1 MYLKK
6 KIYLLIIIIFQ
17 FLLGASEI
25 RIISKVNNEIITN
38 IDVENKINFLKV
50 QNTNV
55 NKLRLQE
62 LKEVSKNSLV
72 RQIIKKKETDKFFDF
87 EKNLNIGEKLI
98 KQSYLEKG
106 FNNKSEFISFLK
118 RNKLEY
124 EDYKEKIVI
133 EKLWNTLIIE
143 NSKNKIK
150 IDENDIRKKV
160 KNFFLK
166 QEKIY
171 EYKLSEILY
180 DSKTLTSEILNFIDT
195 YSFETAAS
203 KYSISDTSANGGE
216 IGWVK
221 INNLSDKLKDVISSL
236 STGEISKPIQISNGN
251 LLIKINKIREVK
263 RKFDLDEE
271 VKKQITFERN
281 RQLNNYSLNFYKKL
295 KQNSI
300 INEY

>member
-1 MYLKK
+1 M
-6 KIYLLIIIIFQ
+6 
-17 FLLGASEI
+17 
-25 RIISKVNNEIITN
+25 
-38 IDVENKINFLKV
+38 
-50 QNTNV
+50 
-55 NKLRLQE
+55 
-62 LKEVSKNSLV
+62 
-72 RQIIKKKETDKFFDF
+72 
-87 EKNLNIGEKLI
+87 
-98 KQSYLEKG
+98 EKG

-143 NSKNKIK
+143 KSKNKIK

-251 LLIKINKIREVK
+251 LLIKIDKIREVK
-263 RKFDLDEE
+263 RKFNLDEE